1 MFAQLRSL
9 TLGTGLLAV
18 CALPLACQTERHTE
32 HTIHTSGEDTRI
44 RWIHNGR
51 SVELR
56 MDGSVEFSDDET
68 EVRRVSPGGRFSL
81 EEQLRGRP
89 DRRVEFRAGPNGGL
103 TRAYF
108 VNGRRES
115 WDASARAWLTGL
127 LPEMARENG
136 IGAEARVARIHA
148 RQGSAGVLGEIGRIR
163 SGGSQVAHLRALL
176 DNHPLSA
183 AETMRVLQQ
192 VERIDSDSQKAALLR
207 TLAERRDLEQGAVQ
221 HAFFDAVDAI
231 GSDTQRQGVLGAV
244 LEQRTPSEPVLAAV
258 LESTAKIGSDTQK
271 ASLLVEVAERFSLA
285 GPHLREGFFDAA
297 VSIGSDTQHARVLT
311 SVLRGQGNR
320 PDVVLA
326 VLRSAQSIGSDSQK
340 AEVLLAVPPAR
351 LRDQATANAFTE
363 TMRTIGSDSQ
373 RARVATFALE
383 NRS

>member
-1 MFAQLRSL
+1 MFARLRSL
-9 TLGTGLLAV
+9 TLGTVVLAV

-44 RWIHNGR
+44 RWVHDGR

-68 EVRRVSPGGRFSL
+68 EVRRVSPGGRFVL

-89 DRRVEFRAGPNGGL
+89 DRRVEYRAGPSGVL

-108 VNGRRES
+108 VNGRRED
-115 WDASARAWLTGL
+115 WDASARAWLAGL

-148 RQGSAGVLGEIGRIR
+148 RQGTAGVLEEIGRIR
-163 SGGSQVAHLRALL
+163 SGGSQAAHLRALL
-176 DNHPLSA
+176 DNHPLSR
-183 AETMRVLQQ
+183 AETARVLQQ
-192 VERIDSDSQKAALLR
+192 VERIDSDSQKAGLLR
-207 TLAERRDLEQGAVQ
+207 LLAARRDFEQGAIQ
-221 HAFFDAVDAI
+221 RAFFDAVDAI
-231 GSDTQRQGVLGAV
+231 GSD
-244 LEQRTPSEPVLAAV
+244 S
-258 LESTAKIGSDTQK
+258 QK
-271 ASLLVEVAERFSLA
+271 
-285 GPHLREGFFDAA
+285 RE
-297 VSIGSDTQHARVLT
+297 VLT
-311 SVLRGQGNR
+311 SVLREQGNR

-326 VLRSAQSIGSDSQK
+326 VLRSARSIGSDSQK
-340 AEVLLAVPPAR
+340 AGVLLAVPPAQ
-351 LRDQATANAFTE
+351 LRDRATADAFTE

-373 RARVATFALE
+373 RGRVATFALE